1 VEDAVGMNDPNS
13 LAIRAG
19 VSARILEISHDR
31 GAAVADLGCGEGELL
46 ARLTELGFTR
56 LTGIGWRVNTPPNVS
71 KVESVDLS
79 CPGWADRLDGAT
91 FDILTATEVL
101 EHLVNPYEFLT
112 QVRRLAGPG
121 GRLILTFPNVHNWRS
136 IVGYALGGRFS
147 GFFGPNW
154 NANHPLH
161 DQHIFIPNHH
171 LVRYFLE
178 LAGFEIVAI
187 DYLFGRGKLF
197 GTTAMF
203 DCRAVAKSG

>member
-1 VEDAVGMNDPNS
+1 MNDPNS

-19 VSARILEISHDR
+19 VSGRILEIANDR
-31 GAAVADLGCGEGELL
+31 GVSIADIGCGEGELL
-46 ARLTELGFTR
+46 GRLAELGYTK
-56 LTGIGWRVNTPPNVS
+56 LTGVGWQVNVPPS
-71 KVESVDLS
+71 IPKVEHVDLS
-79 CPGWADRLDGAT
+79 RPGWADQLHGAT
-91 FDILTATEVL
+91 FDIMTATEVL
-101 EHLVNPYEFLT
+101 EHLVNPFEFLT
-112 QVRRLAGPG
+112 QLRRLAKPR

-154 NANHPLH
+154 NDNHPLY

-178 LAGFEIVAI
+178 LVGFDIVAI
-187 DYLFGRGKLF
+187 DYLHGSGKLF

-203 DCRAVAKSG
+203 DCQAVAPKL